1 MEELGLSETENTLE
15 ACVVAGPALAS
26 ICIGNGVN

>member
-1 MEELGLSETENTLE
+1 MEELGLSKTDNTLE
-15 ACVVAGPALAS
+15 ARVVAGPALAS